1 MRWGILT
8 SGGDAPGMNA
18 AIRAFVR
25 LAIGEGDE
33 VLGIE
38 RGFEGLAEGLG
49 HPLIVS
55 SVADILMTG
64 GTVLR
69 TSRFR
74 AFQDGPTRDQ
84 ALIHAV
90 EWGLSGIVVLGG
102 NGSLTGALRLAEA
115 GLVTVGIPSS
125 IDGDIPGTGYSLGFD
140 TAVNNITASM
150 DKIRDTATAHERI
163 FVVEVMGNRSGHL
176 AVAAGLAGGA
186 EAIIVPEI
194 RPDFGAI
201 AARLDETYARGKRH
215 SFLVVAEGAGR
226 AGDVA
231 EIIGELTGH
240 EVKTVV
246 LGHTQRGGPPTAQDR
261 IMAALFAEEALKALK
276 EGTGPVMTAFK
287 GGTVTRVP
295 LADIS
300 EPDAGLSVAWR
311 ALAERL
317 AR

>member
-25 LAIGEGDE
+25 LAIGQGDQ

-38 RGFEGLAEGLG
+38 RGFEGMVEGLG
-49 HPLIVS
+49 HPLAVS

-69 TSRFR
+69 TSRYR
-74 AFQDGPTRDQ
+74 AFEGGPARER
-84 ALIHAV
+84 ALAHARA
-90 EWGLSGIVVLGG
+90 WGLSGVAVLGG
-102 NGSLTGALRLAEA
+102 NGSLTGALRLAQA
-115 GLVTVGIPSS
+115 GLATVGIPSS
-125 IDGDIPGTGYSLGFD
+125 IDGDIPGTDYTLGFD

-176 AVAAGLAGGA
+176 AIAAGLAGGA

-194 RPDFGAI
+194 RADFSAI
-201 AARLDETYARGKRH
+201 AARLHETYARGKRH

-226 AGDVA
+226 ASDVA
-231 EIIGELTGH
+231 ETIGKLTGH

-246 LGHTQRGGPPTAQDR
+246 LGHTQRGGPPTARDR

-276 EGTGPVMTAFK
+276 ENAGSVMTALQ

-295 LADIS
+295 LAAILH
-300 EPDAGLSVAWR
+300 PDAGLSVAWR